1 MRIESICAH
10 ESLNAVNSQLSADVQ
25 VLQSDKGFAAIVDQ
39 AAADDS
45 DRTRS
50 VYESIFGI
58 VKSTLLVSL
67 ANAHD
72 SFGAQRREL
81 ESQAA
86 ALRDSKALSISSG
99 SSLAPPSPTARRT
112 TQLLPSDID
121 PLERQLR
128 MLQKELAEQTA
139 KVERLERTNANF
151 RRTIGTAVGGS
162 EHVRLPPSPRS
173 GETSKSDV
181 AVAPAAPPQPSLD
194 MKQLMDMN
202 DALTQ
207 KNEMLLTLLRDGGM
221 VAKPM
226 PNRSGAAASMTAT
239 AVADEDDS
247 PAIAHLMRPKINLS
261 LIQRQFEALY
271 VIAIDACS
279 NRLFESLCYS
289 DTCGAGAW
297 WRQELFP
304 LLPL

>member
-1 MRIESICAH
+1 M
-10 ESLNAVNSQLSADVQ
+10 Q

-39 AAADDS
+39 AAAANDS
-45 DRTRS
+45 DSTRS

-72 SFGAQRREL
+72 TFGAQRKDL
-81 ESQAA
+81 ESHHGS
-86 ALRDSKALSISSG
+86 ALRESIRAGGAS

-112 TQLLPSDID
+112 AQLLPSDID

-128 MLQKELAEQTA
+128 MLQKELAEQAA

-162 EHVRLPPSPRS
+162 EQTRLASPTSIS
-173 GETSKSDV
+173 GTKTSSTSSEVDV
-181 AVAPAAPPQPSLD
+181 VARAAAAAPPPQPTLD

-226 PNRSGAAASMTAT
+226 PSQGGGTGAAASMTAT
-239 AVADEDDS
+239 AVADEDSS

-271 VIAIDACS
+271 VTAAV
-279 NRLFESLCYS
+279 NRCVH
-289 DTCGAGAW
+289 
-297 WRQELFP
+297 Q
-304 LLPL
+304 